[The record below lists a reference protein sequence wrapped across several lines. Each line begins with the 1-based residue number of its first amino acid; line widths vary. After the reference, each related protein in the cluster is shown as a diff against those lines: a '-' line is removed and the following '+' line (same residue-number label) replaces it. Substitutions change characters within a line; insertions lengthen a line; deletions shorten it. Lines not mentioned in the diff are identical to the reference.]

1 MFITRKRII
10 QFNITDLYF
19 CIQRFLFD
27 DSSNPELIHR
37 TIYIQSPARKYYFEL
52 NQMESTTGN
61 ASNLIATDVREV
73 ENGMYVTQII
83 KSETVN

>member
-1 MFITRKRII
+1 
-10 QFNITDLYF
+10 
-19 CIQRFLFD
+19 
-27 DSSNPELIHR
+27 
-37 TIYIQSPARKYYFEL
+37 
-52 NQMESTTGN
+52 MESTTGN